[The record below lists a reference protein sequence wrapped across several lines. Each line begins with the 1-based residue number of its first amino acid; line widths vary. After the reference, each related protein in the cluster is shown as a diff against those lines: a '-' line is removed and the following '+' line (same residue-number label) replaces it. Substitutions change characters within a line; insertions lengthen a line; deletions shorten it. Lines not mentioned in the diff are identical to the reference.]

1 MEKTGNT
8 VIVFCGRRADS
19 VKLSLMLRELG
30 LSAVALH
37 GQMSQVVGRLTLV
50 VGVYYITG
58 L

>member
-1 MEKTGNT
+1 M
-8 VIVFCGRRADS
+8 IVFCGRRADS